1 MRGGVSRG
9 GFSSLAIVASWSAA
23 ADIWD
28 EATGFASGHAR
39 RHQRQIAPSLTP
51 LHDLVEPRCS
61 PGDAGRMQEIGG
73 EAPPPPRPRAQT
85 PPPPP
90 SASGATPRAFASRV
104 RSCLRL
110 RLVF

>member
-28 EATGFASGHAR
+28 ETIGFASGHAR

-73 EAPPPPRPRAQT
+73 KCPAPPHAGTKTAP
-85 PPPPP
+85 
-90 SASGATPRAFASRV
+90 
-104 RSCLRL
+104 
-110 RLVF
+110 RLVPRIVGTPSTCKSRCSTFLTQRQA